1 MDIHELDEYGNLV
14 HHHASCVK
22 QIDPI
27 CRCTCDQE
35 ELRDQVMEQ
44 FNEHALAYELNGGED
59 NLAAMKH
66 LQGAW
71 EAPYVTLVELTKDTV
86 KGPYIGKNS

>member
-14 HHHASCVK
+14 HHHTSCVK